1 MYHKKHQTK
10 ARTRART
17 RPRTKA
23 RVRAKTKTKRKRFK
37 KIQKGG
43 GNKEANEFIVEINAA
58 LQQHCKKSAFKIII
72 TKLENDDVFSYVI
85 ELLHDDNVISTIMLE
100 INQDKIYMHSN
111 TREEFKNKKY
121 NTFLRSV
128 VILYSYYMGFS
139 IIGTNPSNWISYY
152 IVSNYFDFY
161 IDPTEFG
168 SGDYNEWE
176 PFTKGKPKLEIKE
189 SKKLLQKLT
198 EKDDYPPFVL
208 ALNEIDLDKYKTLC
222 IDILTKLD
230 C

>member
-1 MYHKKHQTK
+1 
-10 ARTRART
+10 
-17 RPRTKA
+17 
-23 RVRAKTKTKRKRFK
+23 
-37 KIQKGG
+37 
-43 GNKEANEFIVEINAA
+43 
-58 LQQHCKKSAFKIII
+58 
-72 TKLENDDVFSYVI
+72 
-85 ELLHDDNVISTIMLE
+85 MLE
-100 INQDKIYMHSN
+100 INLDKNEIYMHSN
-111 TREEFKNKKY
+111 TKDEFQNKKY

-152 IVSNYFDFY
+152 TVYHYFDLY

-168 SGDYNEWE
+168 SGDYNDWV

-198 EKDDYPPFVL
+198 KEDDYPPFVL
-208 ALNEIDLDKYKTLC
+208 SLNEIDLDKYKTLC